1 MSEKLKLSPP
11 WVTYVRKIEA
21 LFGEDPDI
29 KIEYDEANL
38 ILKLFIENPTKADAI
53 QQLLPTEKV
62 FGNITLAV
70 QVIPANKP
78 QRKIDIFQKAFEGNP
93 VFSYAVSVDGISSND
108 YNFVVFRHKIC
119 QFWNDQMN
127 DINGNVSTLYEDVAR
142 DIFEN
147 ADGVFFNTETPD
159 NLGKPTVDWG
169 N

>member
-11 WVTYVRKIEA
+11 WITYVRKIEA

-29 KIEYDEANL
+29 KIEYDEPNL
-38 ILKLFIENPTKADAI
+38 ILKLFVENPTKADAI

-62 FGNITLAV
+62 FGNITLSV

-93 VFSYAVSVDGISSND
+93 VFSYAVSVEGISSND

-142 DIFEN
+142 DVFEN
-147 ADGVFFNTETPD
+147 TDGVFFNTETPD
-159 NLGKPTVDWG
+159 NLGKPAVDWG